1 VRKGLVAGIIETSR
15 YPAETLQLAP
25 GQTLLL
31 YTDGVTEAMNTADNY
46 YSEQRLLTAIAGG
59 NKDEPRALIDAIHAD
74 IFEFAGTAPQA
85 DDITM
90 FALRYRG
97 AAPGNPVDT
106 ERV

>member
-1 VRKGLVAGIIETSR
+1 MDNSR

-25 GQTLLL
+25 GHTLLL
-31 YTDGVTEAMNTADNY
+31 YTDGVTEAMNTADDY
-46 YSEQRLLTAIAGG
+46 YSEKRLLAAITGG
-59 NKDEPRALIDAIHAD
+59 DTGEPRALIDAVHAD
-74 IFEFAGTAPQA
+74 IFEFARNAPQA

-97 AAPGNPVDT
+97 AAPGDPVDA